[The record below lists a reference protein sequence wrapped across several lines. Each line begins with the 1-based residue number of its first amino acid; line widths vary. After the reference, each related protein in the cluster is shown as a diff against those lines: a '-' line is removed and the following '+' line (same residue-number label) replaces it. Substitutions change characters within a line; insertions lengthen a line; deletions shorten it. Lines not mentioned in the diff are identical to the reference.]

1 MTAFSPREL
10 GVIRSWLRKRGVV
23 RPEEYRDSFLERR
36 VRARMDAM
44 GLSNVDELLRAV
56 GPQEKSRDAFLQKLL
71 VPTTEFLRNPEV
83 FHEVSRILAERAPAW
98 GEPIRVL
105 SAGCSTGEEAYGLAA
120 LLDARGLEYRIL
132 ALDRSSSALRALRAG
147 TYDPRT
153 LGKVD
158 KRLSE
163 RYFNHRAAGYSV
175 AGKLRARV
183 LPARWDLGCGL
194 PRGPFHAVLLRNVL
208 IYFTEE
214 AKVRLLSEARAA
226 LAPGGLLVLGKA
238 ESAGRAAPAEI
249 VARDRERRIYERRV
263 AGRPEPP
270 AGREP

>member
-1 MTAFSPREL
+1 MTGFSARDL
-10 GVIRSWLRKRGVV
+10 SVIRTWLRKRGLV
-23 RPEEYRDSFLERR
+23 RPEEYRDSFLDRR
-36 VRARMDAM
+36 VRAQLDAA
-44 GLSNVDELLRAV
+44 GLPDVKDLLRAV
-56 GPQEKSRDAFLQKLL
+56 ERDGKSRDAFLQKLL
-71 VPTTEFLRNPEV
+71 VPTTEFLRNAEV
-83 FHEVSRILAERAPAW
+83 FREVARILEERAPAW

-120 LLDARGLEYRIL
+120 LLDARALEYRIL
-132 ALDRSSSALRALRAG
+132 ALDRSLPALRAVRRG
-147 TYDPRT
+147 CYDPRS

-158 KRLSE
+158 KRLAE
-163 RYFNHRAAGYSV
+163 RYFIHRTAGYSV

-183 LPARWDLGCGL
+183 LPVRWDLGCGL

-226 LAPGGLLVLGKA
+226 LAPGGLLILGKA
-238 ESAGRAAPAEI
+238 ESAGRAAPAEL

-263 AGRPEPP
+263 AGRAESPT
-270 AGREP
+270 GR